1 MAYIGR
7 EPLSGEV
14 IILNSIESQF
24 NGVLKTFNLTRL
36 VNGNSIAY
44 YPVNSEQ
51 LLVSLGGAIQRPDS
65 TGNTGY
71 KISFNQII
79 FAVAPAAAV
88 SCFIISYGNLL
99 DIGTP
104 ADNSVVTAK
113 LANGSVTPAKLS
125 TGGPTWDANGNF
137 STTGTITGTTFSGS
151 GASLTSIPNSALVN
165 STISGVSLGSNLNT
179 LTLATST
186 FLTGSTTYNG
196 SGAATFT
203 VGTNATA
210 ANTASTIVARDAS
223 GNFSAG
229 IITANGVPISN
240 SLNYETNSYFTIQK
254 HLDNNNINCL
264 SLSGGTTPTIVA
276 DNNTS
281 TPYSKIALSSLY
293 YEAIGGR
300 IPVQP
305 GETLYGEIWVKR
317 NSGASGAA
325 GDFYCGVSRY
335 DKDDLPIAVN
345 QGLAY
350 FIVNA
355 VAIPTNGNWIKYSG
369 TITLATSHT
378 PYNGSDGG
386 PVRYVRPYI
395 IVNYGGGTIPTYFT
409 GFTIRPV
416 NLIKD
421 DGNVG
426 IGISNPTYKLEVN
439 GQIKTQTGSA
449 LSYATGETYLIWSDE
464 PEISALEAPS
474 SWKSMKSFAI
484 SKTGNVRI
492 KFSAYIQSGTYYWA
506 WRIVNQNS
514 TVIASGHYN
523 SGLDAGQS
531 VSVYGYTRFVADLT
545 SVNPGDVMTLQMI
558 SADMGGNAL
567 VGVTAAAPV
576 GGQRLYAKE
585 FRVYNTTPSIE
596 HGGASNVWGNYVGI
610 GTTSPIEKLDVR
622 GNIFLPSSSYISK
635 QFTDGVEDF
644 ILRGYGGTGWVPW
657 ISYTPSAGTA
667 NRGYKLGAYSNDGTA
682 STWYYLWNGSLGLG
696 VTPQRPLH
704 IYSPKVQ
711 ADSSIARL
719 ENEDRKWDIN
729 IKSGKLVIGDDT
741 VSEDR
746 IAVDITGNVGIGTI
760 NPTYKLEVN
769 GSFGATT
776 KSFIIDHPTKPGKR
790 LQYGSLE
797 GPENGVY
804 IRGRST
810 ESIIELPEYWT
821 NLVHVD
827 SITVNLTP
835 IGGSAIPR
843 VRKIHN
849 NQVEVFSVEDEELD
863 YYYVILGE
871 RKDVDKL
878 KIELE
883 G

>member
-186 FLTGSTTYNG
+186 YLSGSATYNGSGAATFTVSTNATASNTASTIVARDASGNFSAGIITATTFSGSGASLTSIPNSALVNSTISGVSLGSNLNTLTLATSTFLTGSTTYNG

-203 VGTNATA
+203 VGTNATS

-264 SLSGGTTPTIVA
+264 SLSGGTTPTILT

-345 QGLAY
+345 QGLVY

-369 TITLATSHT
+369 TITLPTSHT

-386 PVRYVRPYI
+386 PVRYVRPYLI
-395 IVNYGGGTIPTYFT
+395 INYGGGTIPTYFT
-409 GFTIRPV
+409 GFTIRPA

-426 IGISNPTYKLEVN
+426 IGIS
-439 GQIKTQTGSA
+439 
-449 LSYATGETYLIWSDE
+449 
-464 PEISALEAPS
+464 
-474 SWKSMKSFAI
+474 
-484 SKTGNVRI
+484 
-492 KFSAYIQSGTYYWA
+492 
-506 WRIVNQNS
+506 
-514 TVIASGHYN
+514 
-523 SGLDAGQS
+523 
-531 VSVYGYTRFVADLT
+531 
-545 SVNPGDVMTLQMI
+545 
-558 SADMGGNAL
+558 
-567 VGVTAAAPV
+567 
-576 GGQRLYAKE
+576 
-585 FRVYNTTPSIE
+585 
-596 HGGASNVWGNYVGI
+596 
-610 GTTSPIEKLDVR
+610 
-622 GNIFLPSSSYISK
+622 
-635 QFTDGVEDF
+635 
-644 ILRGYGGTGWVPW
+644 
-657 ISYTPSAGTA
+657 
-667 NRGYKLGAYSNDGTA
+667 
-682 STWYYLWNGSLGLG
+682 
-696 VTPQRPLH
+696 
-704 IYSPKVQ
+704 
-711 ADSSIARL
+711 
-719 ENEDRKWDIN
+719 
-729 IKSGKLVIGDDT
+729 
-741 VSEDR
+741 
-746 IAVDITGNVGIGTI
+746 

-821 NLVHVD
+821 NLVHAD

-843 VRKIHN
+843 VRKIQN